1 MKREFPNKR
10 TLLIFTGGPGTGKS
24 GTARRFLEYL
34 GNEDIVKISYDEIKE
49 KNWDIFGFDNEK
61 QKVESGRVLSD
72 HSEAN
77 VGEQDNFN

>member
-1 MKREFPNKR
+1 M
-10 TLLIFTGGPGTGKS
+10 LIFTGGPGTGKS

-61 QKVESGRVLSD
+61 QKDRLNWWSLGRVLSD

>member
-49 KNWDIFGFDNEK
+49 KTGISLDLIMK
-61 QKVESGRVLSD
+61 SRRI
-72 HSEAN
+72 A
-77 VGEQDNFN
+77 

>member
-34 GNEDIVKISYDEIKE
+34 GNEDIVKIS
-49 KNWDIFGFDNEK
+49 
-61 QKVESGRVLSD
+61 
-72 HSEAN
+72 
-77 VGEQDNFN
+77 